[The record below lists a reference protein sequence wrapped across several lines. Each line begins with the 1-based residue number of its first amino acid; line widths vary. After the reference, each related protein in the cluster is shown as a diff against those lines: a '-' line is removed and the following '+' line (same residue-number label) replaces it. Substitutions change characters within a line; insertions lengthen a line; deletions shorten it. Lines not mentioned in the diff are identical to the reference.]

1 MAQTEVKK
9 KEYRDKLHKN
19 VQSIEDIMSKY
30 SKTRLREEELEKMKA
45 YPEIWQRYTTSVD
58 HAIELDKKIIS
69 NEEYTNY
76 LLTGDLQ
83 LATTE
88 MTDFLQGLID
98 INMKQAQESSDN
110 ANELYQSSRL
120 ITFSVTIIAL
130 LISVGFGYLIS
141 QIIARPL
148 NQVMRLLGKVANGDL
163 SETSN
168 LNSKDEIGKL
178 ANSVNEMVLNLRH
191 TVGGFCPL
199 RKVSRRQHSKYQ
211 QVLRK

>member
-30 SKTRLREEELEKMKA
+30 SKTRLREEELEKMKD

-191 TVGGFCPL
+191 TVGDFVLCGKCL
-199 RKVSRRQHSKYQ
+199 GGSTANISKY
-211 QVLRK
+211 